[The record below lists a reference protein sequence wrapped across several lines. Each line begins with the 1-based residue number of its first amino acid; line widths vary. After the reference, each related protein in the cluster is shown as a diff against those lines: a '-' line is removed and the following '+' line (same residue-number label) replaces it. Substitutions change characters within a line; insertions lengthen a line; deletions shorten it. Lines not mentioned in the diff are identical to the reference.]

1 MTKSVYNEIN
11 LGFCSLEIYTTEDG
25 IQCARLKNA
34 TDKRSSFE
42 AKVGLNWIVVPD
54 RDIYTEK
61 VEE

>member
-25 IQCARLKNA
+25 IQCARLKNE